1 MLEAFSS
8 VKPNVQTSRNIK
20 TTPTVTLRL
29 IMLLFFLN
37 EYFITNTTQ
46 THFFILKKFYILLH
60 LYTMM
65 TQLLVIIYLF
75 YLWLAL
81 CLWNTTASTNCTI
94 SVNIFY
100 AIWNRQKS
108 TKKKEIIDEKLN
120 SRDTSVPFK
129 IEPKNETCVKNV
141 WMSTL
146 MHLILSRLSW
156 NNIAHI
162 YIYECGKKIK
172 KTHISII
179 SSNMCKN
186 CVKYF
191 WYARGLCSLSRK
203 IAA

>member
-1 MLEAFSS
+1 MLSLISLLLLLLLNRLGNFSLCHQIS
-8 VKPNVQTSRNIK
+8 MNFLSLLLSRYLCLRHFLPSSRMCKLLGILKPH
-20 TTPTVTLRL
+20 
-29 IMLLFFLN
+29 LLWLWDLSCCFFLLN

-129 IEPKNETCVKNV
+129 IEPKNETCV
-141 WMSTL
+141 
-146 MHLILSRLSW
+146 
-156 NNIAHI
+156 
-162 YIYECGKKIK
+162 
-172 KTHISII
+172 
-179 SSNMCKN
+179 
-186 CVKYF
+186 
-191 WYARGLCSLSRK
+191 
-203 IAA
+203 